1 MRLGS
6 YTCILKS
13 GTLAEKVYGHHE
25 VLERHRHRFEFNN
38 AYREA
43 MEKN

>member
-13 GTLAEKVYGHHE
+13 GTLAEKVYGNNE

-38 AYREA
+38 TYRED
-43 MEKN
+43 MEKS